1 VIGASY
7 RYNRETDIKQVD
19 IAGQWPVAT
28 GWYAVGR
35 FNYSITDS
43 RVLAGIAGLEYNAG
57 CWVFRGA
64 FQRLQA
70 ATATTSSGV
79 FFQLEFNGV
88 GGLGSDEV
96 VTLLKR
102 NVPGYVVTNP
112 TESRLVPPSM
122 QPRLPFEQVF

>member
-1 VIGASY
+1 VISASY

-35 FNYSITDS
+35 FNYSFTDA
-43 RVLAGIAGLEYNAG
+43 RMLAGIAGLEYNAG
-57 CWVFRGA
+57 CWVFRTA

-70 ATATTSSGV
+70 ATNTTSSGF

-112 TESRLVPPSM
+112 TEARLVPPSM